1 MSTFPKEFNSAEN
14 PLASVETEF
23 IKNLQQQIYY
33 LELEANF
40 LRDQSKKSTILLP
53 RVELEAERMLQK
65 LQEMRSQVDGLR
77 IELKRKNANLIMLQ
91 TEKERLGN
99 QIKLSDDSHLKE
111 KQSLVEEIVQLKK
124 MKELTDMEL
133 SHKEMELL
141 QSKQELERQVTN
153 LKNNEHKVIIMKQQI
168 EQRSEQE
175 KMNEIQLGEKC
186 LELLKVQLALHE
198 VEEKYNSKTATMQDK
213 ITRDFRDEICHLHQ
227 KLHEKEMMREQD
239 CFLRSKMADDCAAMT
254 KENAVLYSQALEL
267 NKQLER
273 ERMLK
278 EETDFSRTSSAVQ
291 LVTVKSKEEQLR
303 YEVKRH
309 KELLEIEKRKFKELM
324 EKILLLEQVKTYVE
338 LIEATVRSR
347 VAETEYRFVS
357 GEEENVQLQ
366 RDKALLVDLITD
378 LQIQL
383 SSKEKEL
390 SQIYSEIQLFDQDI
404 STLKSQNALEQSLGS
419 EKWQE
424 LSRVS
429 RCMMELTG
437 PIRRNTKTKAY

>member
-1 MSTFPKEFNSAEN
+1 MAARSRSPAPTPAQYGETSPPKNSTGSHRLHAHGNQG
-14 PLASVETEF
+14 T
-23 IKNLQQQIYY
+23 IYRDGG
-33 LELEANF
+33 LEL
-40 LRDQSKKSTILLP
+40 
-53 RVELEAERMLQK
+53 LEE
-65 LQEMRSQVDGLR
+65 E
-77 IELKRKNANLIMLQ
+77 
-91 TEKERLGN
+91 
-99 QIKLSDDSHLKE
+99 DSHLKE

-141 QSKQELERQVTN
+141 QSKQELEQQVTN
-153 LKNNEHKVIIMKQQI
+153 LKNNEHKVTIMKQQI

-175 KMNEIQLGEKC
+175 KMIETQLGEKC
-186 LELLKVQLALHE
+186 LELLKVQSAVHE
-198 VEEKYNSKTATMQDK
+198 VEEKYYSKTATMQDK
-213 ITRDFRDEICHLHQ
+213 ITRDFRNEIRHLHQ
-227 KLHEKEMMREQD
+227 QLREKEVMREQD
-239 CFLRSKMADDCAAMT
+239 RFLRSKMADDCAAMT
-254 KENAVLYSQALEL
+254 KENAVLYSQTLEL

-291 LVTVKSKEEQLR
+291 LIAVKSQEEQLR

-309 KELLEIEKRKFKELM
+309 KELLEIEKRTFKELT
-324 EKILLLEQVKTYVE
+324 EKILLLEQGKTYVE
-338 LIEATVRSR
+338 LNEATVRSR

-383 SSKEKEL
+383 SNKEKEL

-404 STLKSQNALEQSLGS
+404 STLKSQNALEQSLRS

-424 LSRVS
+424 LSRLS
-429 RCMMELTG
+429 SSMMELTG
-437 PIRRNTKTKAY
+437 PIRRNIKTKAY